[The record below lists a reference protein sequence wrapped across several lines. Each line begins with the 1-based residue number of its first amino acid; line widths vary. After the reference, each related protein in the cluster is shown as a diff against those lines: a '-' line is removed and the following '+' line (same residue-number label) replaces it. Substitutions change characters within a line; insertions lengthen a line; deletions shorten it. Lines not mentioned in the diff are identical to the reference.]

1 MTIAISK
8 SDSAELREKFSNS
21 FNVSLSQKGVKW
33 NLSMGLYWIRPN
45 RFLNLDSR
53 NRWFIINNDSLP
65 ESVVA
70 RVKNLKSMPEADEY
84 LAICDE
90 CLSYI
95 HSDNSPYDSLSAL
108 SFSAWNVSKQDD
120 GYEKLTEDSSSNS
133 GAKFLRWFRPLLQAL
148 KDLGG
153 SATPK
158 EARKKI
164 IENEKLTEEET
175 SAVIGKTQT
184 PEFNNDV
191 AWARQYLVRGGYLDN
206 STRGVWKLTESGWS
220 VNMTDELASEIFK
233 TIVKENQQDK
243 EYEFERSV

>member
-1 MTIAISK
+1 M
-8 SDSAELREKFSNS
+8 
-21 FNVSLSQKGVKW
+21 
-33 NLSMGLYWIRPN
+33 
-45 RFLNLDSR
+45 
-53 NRWFIINNDSLP
+53 
-65 ESVVA
+65 
-70 RVKNLKSMPEADEY
+70 
-84 LAICDE
+84 
-90 CLSYI
+90 
-95 HSDNSPYDSLSAL
+95 
-108 SFSAWNVSKQDD
+108 
-120 GYEKLTEDSSSNS
+120 
-133 GAKFLRWFRPLLQAL
+133 RWFRPLLQAL

-164 IENEKLTEEET
+164 KENEKLTEEET